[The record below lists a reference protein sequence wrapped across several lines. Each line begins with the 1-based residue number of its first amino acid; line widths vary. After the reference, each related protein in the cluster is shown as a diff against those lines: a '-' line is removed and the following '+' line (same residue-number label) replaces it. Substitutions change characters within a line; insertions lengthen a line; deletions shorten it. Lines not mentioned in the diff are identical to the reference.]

1 MVRSELLQK
10 MRDLHPNILSKDME
24 KIFEIIFIEFTN
36 AFCRNENVD
45 LRRVASLVVVVVE
58 EVCDI
63 HINIP
68 RKDMEKILDIIF
80 SEMGKALFRGENVEI
95 RGFGTYKI
103 AKRKAR
109 TGRNPKNA
117 QLVQIPEKKAIK
129 WKMSKT
135 FFDRLNNNFTGNKIS
150 DTY

>member
-10 MRDLHPNILSKDME
+10 MRNLHPNILSRDME
-24 KIFEIIFIEFTN
+24 KIFEIIFLEFTK
-36 AFCRNENVD
+36 AFCRDEN
-45 LRRVASLVVVVVE
+45 
-58 EVCDI
+58 I
-63 HINIP
+63 
-68 RKDMEKILDIIF
+68 
-80 SEMGKALFRGENVEI
+80 EI

-109 TGRNPKNA
+109 IGRNPKNSE
-117 QLVQIPEKKAIK
+117 QVQIPAKRAIK

-135 FFDRLNNNFTGNKIS
+135 FFNRLNKNFTENKIS

>member
-10 MRDLHPNILSKDME
+10 MRNLHPNIISRDME
-24 KIFEIIFIEFTN
+24 KIFEIIFLEFTK
-36 AFCRNENVD
+36 AFCRDEN
-45 LRRVASLVVVVVE
+45 
-58 EVCDI
+58 I
-63 HINIP
+63 
-68 RKDMEKILDIIF
+68 
-80 SEMGKALFRGENVEI
+80 EI

-109 TGRNPKNA
+109 IGRNPKNS
-117 QLVQIPEKKAIK
+117 QLVQIPEKKMIK

-135 FFDRLNNNFTGNKIS
+135 FFNRLNKNFTENKIS

>member
-10 MRDLHPNILSKDME
+10 MRNLHPNILARDME
-24 KIFEIIFIEFTN
+24 KIFEIIFLEFTK
-36 AFCRNENVD
+36 AFCR
-45 LRRVASLVVVVVE
+45 
-58 EVCDI
+58 
-63 HINIP
+63 
-68 RKDMEKILDIIF
+68 
-80 SEMGKALFRGENVEI
+80 GENIEI

-109 TGRNPKNA
+109 IGRNPKNS
-117 QLVQIPEKKAIK
+117 QLVQIPEKKMIK

-135 FFDRLNNNFTGNKIS
+135 FFNRLNKNFTENKIS

>member
-10 MRDLHPNILSKDME
+10 MCNLHPNIFSRDME
-24 KIFEIIFIEFTN
+24 KIFEIIFLEFTK
-36 AFCRNENVD
+36 AFCRDEN
-45 LRRVASLVVVVVE
+45 
-58 EVCDI
+58 I
-63 HINIP
+63 
-68 RKDMEKILDIIF
+68 
-80 SEMGKALFRGENVEI
+80 EI

-109 TGRNPKNA
+109 IGRNPKNS
-117 QLVQIPEKKAIK
+117 QLVQIPEKKAIR

-135 FFDRLNNNFTGNKIS
+135 FFNRLNKNFTENKIS